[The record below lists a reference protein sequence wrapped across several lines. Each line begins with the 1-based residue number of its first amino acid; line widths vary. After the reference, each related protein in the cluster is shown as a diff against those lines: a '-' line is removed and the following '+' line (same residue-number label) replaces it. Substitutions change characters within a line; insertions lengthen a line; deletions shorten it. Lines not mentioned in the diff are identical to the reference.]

1 MKTKIRI
8 LGVFLLLFI
17 SFSYGFDG
25 DINDLLKRSKATST
39 QALKKHNEYQDENYL
54 DIKAIPP
61 EVEGEEEEPV
71 PPVEVGI
78 EERYHAR
85 DSVKEVYDAMTQK
98 RIDSLE
104 EKVRTLM
111 EIESNHQSIVESQQF
126 LIERDKQK
134 FDFWLNLAKSLGG
147 VAGTLATAFGGNLV
161 YKKYMTGKSAS
172 KEEIKEEIKEAIK
185 EAVHEEEKKHGQTPT
200 PPTT

>member
-17 SFSYGFDG
+17 SFCYGFDG
-25 DINDLLKRSKATST
+25 DINDILKRSKETSNQT
-39 QALKKHNEYQDENYL
+39 LEKHNEYQNENYI
-54 DIKAIPP
+54 DIKAVSP
-61 EVEGEEEEPV
+61 EGEDDTV
-71 PPVEVGI
+71 PPVEIAI
-78 EERYHAR
+78 EKRYHAR
-85 DSVKEVYDAMTQK
+85 DSVEEVYDAMVQK

-104 EKVRTLM
+104 YKVRTLM

-126 LIERDKQK
+126 FIERDKQK

-161 YKKYMTGKSAS
+161 YKKYMAGKSAS
-172 KEEIKEEIKEAIK
+172 KEDIKEAIK
-185 EAVHEEEKKHGQTPT
+185 EAVQEEEKKHGQTPT